1 MFECPYCHHEF
12 TTKQRLISHLTRNNK
27 CYDVNKIGVPPIL
40 AELIGVSGSDKKLD
54 DANPI
59 LSDIQN
65 TQTPVI
71 SEAPNSAATVYHCQ
85 NCMKMYISQKNL
97 DRHLATGKCY
107 KKIDVTVEPLPVIFK
122 SKRENSKKTQNV
134 VEKKSVQKEIS
145 KNRKTNIKYI
155 VKENY
160 FEYLISKLG
169 SIEEALKFVRSCIQA
184 KIKGGIS
191 LLQKIYF
198 DDREVCDY
206 PIEIIDAKNMNIY
219 YKTPEKLVLDQ
230 NCTYIKSVMIDNLRN
245 CYLLFCNHIINNN
258 MNDIDIIFD
267 GYDLGDIQNHVLE
280 LSDEKR
286 KDRIIMGLL
295 EHVKK

>member
-1 MFECPYCHHEF
+1 MFECAYCHHVF
-12 TTKQRLISHLTRNNK
+12 ATKQRLISHLTRSNK
-27 CYDVNKIGVPPIL
+27 CYDVDKIGVPPIL
-40 AELIGVSGSDKKLD
+40 AELIGVSGSPSSSIEVHSDPPDVNKKD
-54 DANPI
+54 
-59 LSDIQN
+59 
-65 TQTPVI
+65 VF
-71 SEAPNSAATVYHCQ
+71 HCQ
-85 NCMKMYISQKNL
+85 HCMKMYVSQKNL

-107 KKIDVTVEPLPVIFK
+107 KKIDVTDEALPVIFK
-122 SKRENSKKTQNV
+122 SKREHSKSKKQ
-134 VEKKSVQKEIS
+134 SVTGNILLQKEIS
-145 KNRKTNIKYI
+145 KNHKPNIKYI

-160 FEYLISKLG
+160 FEYLTSKLG

-198 DDREVCDY
+198 DDRDVCDY
-206 PIEIIDAKNMNIY
+206 PIEVIDAKSMNLY
-219 YKTPEKLVLDQ
+219 YKTPEKLILDEKGI
-230 NCTYIKSVMIDNLRN
+230 YIKSVMIDNLRN

-258 MNDIDIIFD
+258 LNDMDIIFD

-295 EHVKK
+295 EHIKK